1 MMRTIKKHDDG
12 IEWLRN
18 LRQGIAARCGHDLAR
33 QSALYRQAAAQHS
46 YKACEGEA
54 AAVGAKRDCPVPPDE
69 AQKVVKAV
77 GK

>member
-18 LRQGIAARCGHDLAR
+18 LRQGIAARCGRDLAR
-33 QSALYRQAAAQHS
+33 QSALYRQAAAKHPFN
-46 YKACEGEA
+46 ACEEEA
-54 AAVGAKRDCPVPPDE
+54 AAVGARRDCPAPPDV